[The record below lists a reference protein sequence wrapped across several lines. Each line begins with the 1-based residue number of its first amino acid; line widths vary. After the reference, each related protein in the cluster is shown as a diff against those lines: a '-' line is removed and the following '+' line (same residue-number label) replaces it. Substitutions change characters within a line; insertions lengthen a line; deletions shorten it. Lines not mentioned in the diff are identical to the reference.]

1 MQINIGDLVY
11 IKQNSY
17 LNIRHN
23 SELWLVINRKPVA
36 DSQFGAWVQLEN
48 VHNGNRVTYKQPMLM
63 KIDTEASC

>member
-17 LNIRHN
+17 LNTRHN
-23 SELWLVINRKPVA
+23 SELWLAIGITPRP
-36 DSQFGAWVQLEN
+36 DSQLGAWVRLEN
-48 VHNGNRVTYKQPMLM
+48 VHNGNKVTYRETMLM